1 MSTSV
6 VPATGGGRPARKSRA
21 RARLLAVIAV
31 VSIVALIDS
40 EIIAYGVPGIQAGA
54 NLLHLPAVVDY
65 VAFGLLGLLT
75 LWLTVW
81 LARQVWRVEHEL
93 DAAQDTP
100 TAC

>member
-31 VSIVALIDS
+31 VSVIALIDS
-40 EIIAYGVPGIQAGA
+40 EIIAYGVPGIQASA
-54 NLLHLPAVVDY
+54 NLLNLPAVVDY

>member
-1 MSTSV
+1 MSTFV
-6 VPATGGGRPARKSRA
+6 VPAIGGGRPARKSRA

-31 VSIVALIDS
+31 VSVVALIDS
-40 EIIAYGVPGIQAGA
+40 EIIAYGVPGIQASA
-54 NLLHLPAVVDY
+54 NLLNLPAVVDY